1 MPPSQPSVR
10 RCPQLVAAKQ
20 DKDPVWGLPLGS
32 WLLPDQT
39 AGRTLCLVQGR
50 AQRSVLA
57 AILTQPLQHIFCWG
71 WGCRLCWSCSE
82 GAGQLWMGTPVV
94 IHGLCMMSLQAECK
108 LGFYVCCVILKV
120 YLSGPGG
127 ACWWFAFTSDTAIC
141 YCVCWNWIGTG
152 SVSAPWLGNDRLA
165 AL

>member
-1 MPPSQPSVR
+1 M
-10 RCPQLVAAKQ
+10 
-20 DKDPVWGLPLGS
+20 GS

-94 IHGLCMMSLQAECK
+94 IHDLCMMSLQTECK

-120 YLSGPGG
+120 YLNGPGDG
-127 ACWWFAFTSDTAIC
+127 LPSPQTLLFVTV
-141 YCVCWNWIGTG
+141 CVGTG
-152 SVSAPWLGNDRLA
+152 LAQALYLLLGLGMTGWPRFRC
-165 AL
+165 